1 MEVGLRAKALIGY
14 FHRTVYREKAGA
26 QMTEEDDEQ
35 EKAVAFLALLKKD
48 EEALETEVKKLVKSN
63 KDLAKS
69 VFSVEIDGWTLF
81 HACALRGCR
90 KLLKYAIRSGVD
102 VNLKM
107 GEPEGVPGG
116 CSALHM
122 AAHRGDV
129 SVIEI
134 LTSSRA
140 DLDLKDNTGKTP
152 VFYASRAHN
161 SLAVKTLRKL
171 GADMSSCDIGALKTE
186 DSGRSQLSNFR
197 FLPFPGCSGSRR

>member
-1 MEVGLRAKALIGY
+1 MEVGLRAKALIRY
-14 FHRTVYREKAGA
+14 LHKNLHTEQAGS
-26 QMTEEDDEQ
+26 QMTEDETQ

-48 EEALETEVKKLVKSN
+48 EEALVTEVKKLVKSN
-63 KDLAKS
+63 KELAKYI
-69 VFSVEIDGWTLF
+69 FSAQIDGWTLF

-134 LTSSRA
+134 LTTSRA
-140 DLDLKDNTGKTP
+140 DLDPKDSNGKTP

-171 GADMSSCDIGALKTE
+171 GADISNCENAVIRDEGSL
-186 DSGRSQLSNFR
+186 RSPLNNFR
-197 FLPFPGCSGSRR
+197 FLPFPGCSGSRS